1 MSGIVPAGHYILSE
15 GLEHAM
21 RYAAFGWLML
31 MALLY
36 MCGAAL
42 YAFRIPECLWP
53 GKFDIWVR
61 NLLLQLKACPRERVL
76 LENFI
81 WEVDSCDDRET
92 LNV

>member
-61 NLLLQLKACPRERVL
+61 NLLLKLKAFARGGFFWKALCGEPIVVM
-76 LENFI
+76 I
-81 WEVDSCDDRET
+81 GKY
-92 LNV
+92 